1 MNNYLKIFAG
11 ISVFYL
17 VLLFIGQDEIA
28 WYLKPILLPFLIL
41 ETYSSENFKT
51 KNLLLSAL
59 VFSWIGDMI
68 LMFADKGELYFI
80 FGLVSFLIAHII
92 FIVLFIKQEKE
103 TTTTNKLFWIGLI
116 IVGIYL
122 FGMLSLLYPSLGDLK
137 IPVTVYAVTISTML
151 LMAIKGYFNWSK
163 PYNQTVLLG
172 ALVFVSSDSI
182 LAINKFHSELPKS
195 GFLIM
200 ITYIVAQFLITKGIL
215 NLNKKTN

>member
-1 MNNYLKIFAG
+1 MSNYLKIFAG

-17 VLLFIGQDEIA
+17 LLLFTGQDEIA

-59 VFSWIGDMI
+59 LFSWIGDII

-92 FIVLFIKQEKE
+92 FILLFTKQEKE
-103 TTTTNKLFWIGLI
+103 NTSSNKLFWVGII
-116 IVGIYL
+116 IVGFYL
-122 FGMLSLLYPSLGDLK
+122 FGMLVILYPSLGDLK
-137 IPVTVYAVTISTML
+137 IPVTVYAITISTML
-151 LMAIKGYFNWSK
+151 LMAIKGYFNWRK
-163 PYNQTVLLG
+163 PNNLTVLLG
-172 ALVFVSSDSI
+172 ALIFVSSDSI
-182 LAINKFHSELPKS
+182 LAINKFHSTLPQS

-215 NLNKKTN
+215 GLNKK

>member
-1 MNNYLKIFAG
+1 MSNYLKIFAG

-17 VLLFIGQDEIA
+17 ILLFIGQDEIA
-28 WYLKPILLPFLIL
+28 WYLKPVLLPFLIL

-51 KNLLLSAL
+51 KNFLFSAL
-59 VFSWIGDMI
+59 VFSWIGDII

-80 FGLVSFLIAHII
+80 FGLVSFLIAHIV
-92 FIVLFIKQEKE
+92 FILLFTKQEKE
-103 TTTTNKLFWIGLI
+103 NTTTNKLFWLGLV

-137 IPVTVYAVTISTML
+137 IPVTVYAITISTML

-163 PYNQTVLLG
+163 PSNLTVLLG
-172 ALVFVSSDSI
+172 ALIFVSSDSI

-215 NLNKKTN
+215 NLNKK

>member
-1 MNNYLKIFAG
+1 MSNYLKIFAG
-11 ISVFYL
+11 ISAFYL
-17 VLLFIGQDEIA
+17 IHLFIGQDEIA

-41 ETYSSENFKT
+41 EAYSSEKFKT

-59 VFSWIGDMI
+59 IFSWIGDII
-68 LMFADKGELYFI
+68 LMFADKSELYFI

-92 FIVLFIKQEKE
+92 FIVLFTKQEKE
-103 TTTTNKLFWIGLI
+103 NTSTNKLFWAGLV

-137 IPVTVYAVTISTML
+137 IPVTVYAITISTML
-151 LMAIKGYFNWSK
+151 LMAIKGYFNWNK
-163 PYNQTVLLG
+163 PNNLTILLG
-172 ALVFVSSDSI
+172 AIIFVSSDSI
-182 LAINKFHSELPKS
+182 LAINKFHSALPQS

-215 NLNKKTN
+215 NLNKK

>member
-1 MNNYLKIFAG
+1 MSNYLKIFAG

-17 VLLFIGQDEIA
+17 ILLFIGQDEIA

-41 ETYSSENFKT
+41 EAYSSENFKT

-59 VFSWIGDMI
+59 AFSWIGDII

-92 FIVLFIKQEKE
+92 FILLFTKQEKE
-103 TTTTNKLFWIGLI
+103 NTTTNKLFWVGLI

-137 IPVTVYAVTISTML
+137 IPVTVYAITISTML

-163 PYNQTVLLG
+163 PNNLTVLLG
-172 ALVFVSSDSI
+172 ALIFVSSDSI

-215 NLNKKTN
+215 SLNRK

>member
-1 MNNYLKIFAG
+1 MSNYLKIFAG

-17 VLLFIGQDEIA
+17 ILLFIGQDEIA

-59 VFSWIGDMI
+59 VFSWIGDII

-92 FIVLFIKQEKE
+92 FILLFTKQEKE
-103 TTTTNKLFWIGLI
+103 NTSTNKLFWVGLI

-122 FGMLSLLYPSLGDLK
+122 FGMLSLLSPSLGDLK
-137 IPVTVYAVTISTML
+137 IPVTVYAITISTML

-163 PYNQTVLLG
+163 PSNLTVLLG
-172 ALVFVSSDSI
+172 ALIFVSSDSI

-215 NLNKKTN
+215 NLNKK

>member
-1 MNNYLKIFAG
+1 MSNYLKIFAG

-17 VLLFIGQDEIA
+17 LLLFTGQDEIA

-59 VFSWIGDMI
+59 LFSWIGDII

-92 FIVLFIKQEKE
+92 FILLFTKQEKE
-103 TTTTNKLFWIGLI
+103 NTSSNKLFWVGLL
-116 IVGIYL
+116 IVGFYL
-122 FGMLSLLYPSLGDLK
+122 FGMLVLLYPSLGDLK
-137 IPVTVYAVTISTML
+137 IPVTVYAITISTML
-151 LMAIKGYFNWSK
+151 LMAIKGYFNWRK
-163 PYNQTVLLG
+163 PNNLTVLLG
-172 ALVFVSSDSI
+172 ALIFVSSDSI
-182 LAINKFHSELPKS
+182 LAINKFHSTLPQS

-215 NLNKKTN
+215 GLNKK

>member
-1 MNNYLKIFAG
+1 MSNFLKIFTG

-17 VLLFIGQDEIA
+17 ILLFIGQDEIA
-28 WYLKPILLPFLIL
+28 WYLKPVLLPFLIL

-59 VFSWIGDMI
+59 VFSWIGDII
-68 LMFADKGELYFI
+68 LMFTDKGELYFI
-80 FGLVSFLIAHII
+80 FGLVSFLVAHII
-92 FIVLFIKQEKE
+92 FILLFTKQEKE
-103 TTTTNKLFWIGLI
+103 NTSTNKLFWIGLV

-137 IPVTVYAVTISTML
+137 IPVTVYAITISTML
-151 LMAIKGYFNWSK
+151 LMAIKGYFNWKK
-163 PYNQTVLLG
+163 PNNLTVLLG
-172 ALVFVSSDSI
+172 ALIFVSSDSI

-215 NLNKKTN
+215 SLNKK

>member
-1 MNNYLKIFAG
+1 MSNYLKIFVG

-17 VLLFIGQDEIA
+17 ILLFIGQDEIA

-51 KNLLLSAL
+51 KNLLLLAL
-59 VFSWIGDMI
+59 VFSWIGDII

-92 FIVLFIKQEKE
+92 FILLFTKQEKE
-103 TTTTNKLFWIGLI
+103 NTSTNKLFWVGLI

-137 IPVTVYAVTISTML
+137 IPVTVYAITISTML

-163 PYNQTVLLG
+163 PSHLTVLLG
-172 ALVFVSSDSI
+172 ALIFVSSDSI

-200 ITYIVAQFLITKGIL
+200 ITYIVAQFLITKGII
-215 NLNKKTN
+215 NLNKK

>member
-1 MNNYLKIFAG
+1 MSNFLKIFTG

-17 VLLFIGQDEIA
+17 ILLFIGQDEIA
-28 WYLKPILLPFLIL
+28 WYLKPLLLPFLIL

-59 VFSWIGDMI
+59 VFSWIGDII

-92 FIVLFIKQEKE
+92 FILLFTKQEKE
-103 TTTTNKLFWIGLI
+103 NTSTNKLFWIGLI

-137 IPVTVYAVTISTML
+137 IPVTVYAITISTML
-151 LMAIKGYFNWSK
+151 LMAIKGYFNWKK
-163 PYNQTVLLG
+163 PNNLTVLLG
-172 ALVFVSSDSI
+172 ALIFVSSDSI

-215 NLNKKTN
+215 SLNKK

>member
-1 MNNYLKIFAG
+1 MSNYLKIFAG

-17 VLLFIGQDEIA
+17 ILLFIGQDEIA

-51 KNLLLSAL
+51 KNLMLSAL
-59 VFSWIGDMI
+59 VFSWIGDII
-68 LMFADKGELYFI
+68 LMFADKGELYFN

-92 FIVLFIKQEKE
+92 FILLFTKQEKE
-103 TTTTNKLFWIGLI
+103 NTTINKLFWIGLI
-116 IVGIYL
+116 FVGIYL

-137 IPVTVYAVTISTML
+137 IPVTVYAITISTML

-163 PYNQTVLLG
+163 PNNLTVLLG
-172 ALVFVSSDSI
+172 ALIFVSSDSI

-215 NLNKKTN
+215 NLNKK

>member
-1 MNNYLKIFAG
+1 MSNYLKIFAG

-17 VLLFIGQDEIA
+17 ILLFIGQDEIA
-28 WYLKPILLPFLIL
+28 WYLKPVLLPFLIL
-41 ETYSSENFKT
+41 EAYSSENFKT

-59 VFSWIGDMI
+59 AFSWIGDII

-92 FIVLFIKQEKE
+92 FILLFTKQEKE
-103 TTTTNKLFWIGLI
+103 NTTTNKLFWVGLI

-137 IPVTVYAVTISTML
+137 IPVTVYAITISTML

-163 PYNQTVLLG
+163 PSNLTVLLG
-172 ALVFVSSDSI
+172 ALIFVSSDSI

-215 NLNKKTN
+215 SLNRK

>member
-1 MNNYLKIFAG
+1 MSNYLKIFVG
-11 ISVFYL
+11 ISVIYL
-17 VLLFIGQDEIA
+17 IQLFIGQDQIA

-51 KNLLLSAL
+51 KKLLLSAL
-59 VFSWIGDMI
+59 FFSWIGDII

-92 FIVLFIKQEKE
+92 FIALFTKQEKE
-103 TTTTNKLFWIGLI
+103 NISTNKLFWVGLI

-137 IPVTVYAVTISTML
+137 IPVTVYAITISTML
-151 LMAIKGYFNWSK
+151 LMAIKGYFNWRK
-163 PYNQTVLLG
+163 PNNLTVLLG
-172 ALVFVSSDSI
+172 ALIFVSSDSI

-215 NLNKKTN
+215 NLNKKTS

>member
-1 MNNYLKIFAG
+1 MSNYLKIFAG

-17 VLLFIGQDEIA
+17 ILLFTGQDEIA

-59 VFSWIGDMI
+59 VFSWIGDII

-92 FIVLFIKQEKE
+92 FILLFTKQEKE
-103 TTTTNKLFWIGLI
+103 NTSTNKLFWVGLI

-137 IPVTVYAVTISTML
+137 IPVTVYAITISTML
-151 LMAIKGYFNWSK
+151 LMAIKGYFNWKK
-163 PYNQTVLLG
+163 PNNLTVLLG
-172 ALVFVSSDSI
+172 ALIFVSSDSI

-215 NLNKKTN
+215 SLNKE

>member
-1 MNNYLKIFAG
+1 MSNYLKIFAG

-28 WYLKPILLPFLIL
+28 WYLKPFLLPFLIL

-59 VFSWIGDMI
+59 IFSWIGDII

-122 FGMLSLLYPSLGDLK
+122 LGMLFLLFPSLGDLK

-151 LMAIKGYFNWSK
+151 LMAVKGYFNWSK

-172 ALVFVSSDSI
+172 ALIFVSSDSI

-200 ITYIVAQFLITKGIL
+200 TTYIVAQFLITKGIL
-215 NLNKKTN
+215 NLNKKN

>member
-1 MNNYLKIFAG
+1 MSNYLKIFAG

-17 VLLFIGQDEIA
+17 ILLFIGQDEIA

-51 KNLLLSAL
+51 KNLLLTAL
-59 VFSWIGDMI
+59 VFSWIGDII

-92 FIVLFIKQEKE
+92 FILLFTKQEKE
-103 TTTTNKLFWIGLI
+103 NTSTNKLFWVGLI

-137 IPVTVYAVTISTML
+137 IPVTVYAITISTML

-163 PYNQTVLLG
+163 PSNLTVLLG
-172 ALVFVSSDSI
+172 ALIFVSSDSI

-215 NLNKKTN
+215 NLNKK